1 MSEGSSQAG
10 ALRRTGLVFHERYL
24 WHDSGSAAS
33 VIPAGGM
40 VQPGPHAE
48 SPERIARIRAL
59 VEVSGLGE
67 RLCRLAPRPASV
79 EEVTRFHTPEYV
91 ARVRQLSEGEG
102 GDAGQFAH
110 VGPSSHEIALLSAG
124 GAITAV
130 EAVVAGTVDNAYAL
144 IRPPGHHAMPA
155 LGLGGCI
162 FANVTIAAKHA
173 REALGVGRVAI
184 VDWDAHHGNSQQHAF
199 YEDPTVLTISL
210 HQDGC
215 YPPHSGAVAE
225 TGQGAGRGANI
236 NIPLPP
242 GSGTG
247 AYAAALQ
254 RLVLPALQ
262 EHRPELLLVACG
274 FDSSAWDA
282 HARLMLHSRA
292 YREMTRAMLDAADRH
307 CKGDL
312 VVIHEGGYQPGY
324 APFCGLAVLEE
335 MAGWQTGVED
345 PMLSTFEGY
354 AHQEL
359 QPHQEAVIEA
369 AAAAHRQRWAQPT

>member
-1 MSEGSSQAG
+1 M
-10 ALRRTGLVFHERYL
+10 RRTGLVFHERYL
-24 WHDSGSAAS
+24 WHESGAAAS

-48 SPERIARIRAL
+48 SPERVARIRSL

-67 RLCRLAPRPASV
+67 RLCGLRPRPATPA
-79 EEVTRFHTPEYV
+79 ELTRFHTPDYL
-91 ARVRQLSEGEG
+91 ARVKQLSDGEG
-102 GDAGQFAH
+102 GDAGEFAH
-110 VGPSSHEIALLSAG
+110 VGPSSYEIALLSAG

-162 FANVTIAAKHA
+162 FANTTIAARHA

-215 YPPHSGAVAE
+215 YPPRSGGVE
-225 TGQGAGRGANI
+225 EVGEGAGRGANI

-242 GSGTG
+242 GSGAG
-247 AYAAALQ
+247 AYEAAFE
-254 RLVLPALQ
+254 RLVLPALE
-262 EHRPELLLVACG
+262 EHGPDLLIVACG

-292 YREMTRAMLDAADRH
+292 YRELTRSVLQSAERH
-307 CKGDL
+307 AGGKL

-354 AHQEL
+354 AYHEC
-359 QPHQEAVIEA
+359 QPHQAAVIDA
-369 AAAAHRQRWAQPT
+369 AMAAHRQR